1 MSGDGHPSLPA
12 NWLDEQ
18 EHLEIRSAQE
28 LRVWL
33 GRHGLQDQGL
43 WVVTWMK
50 RPGAPYVGRWDVLD
64 ELLCHGWIDGVRRR
78 VDVPR
83 TAQWVSPRGHATWT
97 ASYRQRFAALVEQRR
112 TLKAGLAARQA
123 ALDAGTWVGLP
134 EVDRLQL
141 PADLTEK
148 IAHRPEA
155 EAWFLAQAP
164 SYRRNLL
171 GWLALARRSNARAAR
186 ITCIVEA
193 SVARQRLR
201 NF

>member
-1 MSGDGHPSLPA
+1 MCGDGPPALPA
-12 NWLDEQ
+12 SWLDEH

-33 GRHGLQDQGL
+33 GRNGLRHQGL

-64 ELLCHGWIDGVRRR
+64 ELLCQGWIDGVRRR
-78 VDVPR
+78 VDVQR
-83 TAQWVSPRGHATWT
+83 TAQWVSPRRHDSWT
-97 ASYRQRFAALVEQRR
+97 ASYRQRFAALVEQGRM
-112 TLKAGLAARQA
+112 LEAGLAARQA
-123 ALDAGTWVGLP
+123 ALDAGTWEGLP

-141 PADLTEK
+141 PADLAEK
-148 IAHRPEA
+148 LAHKPEA

-171 GWLALARRSNARAAR
+171 RWLALARRSDTRAAR
-186 ITCIVEA
+186 IISIVEA

>member
-1 MSGDGHPSLPA
+1 MSGDGPPALPA
-12 NWLDEQ
+12 NWLDEH

-33 GRHGLQDQGL
+33 GRHGLRDQGL

-50 RPGAPYVGRWDVLD
+50 RQGAPYVGRWDVLD

-78 VDVPR
+78 VDVQR
-83 TAQWVSPRGHATWT
+83 TAQWVSPRRHATWT
-97 ASYRQRFAALVEQRR
+97 ASHRQRFAALVEQGRM
-112 TLKAGLAARQA
+112 LEAGLAARQA
-123 ALDAGTWVGLP
+123 ALDAGTWMGLP

-148 IAHRPEA
+148 LANRPEA
-155 EAWFLAQAP
+155 EAWFLAQAA

-171 GWLALARRSNARAAR
+171 RWLASARSSNTRAAR
-186 ITCIVEA
+186 IICIVEA
-193 SVARQRLR
+193 SVEGRRLR